1 MRASILFN
9 SLVTLLA
16 ALLLGGCAGN
26 PKNPDDPFEGWN
38 RGAQKFN
45 DNLDEYVMKPVAKG
59 YRWITPNF
67 VDRGITNFFDNLG
80 DIGVTIND
88 FLQFKLVQGSSD
100 AGRFLVNTIAGLGGL
115 FDVATMIDLEKHDED
130 FDQTLG
136 VWGVPMGPYIVL
148 PFIGPSSPRGMG
160 GLVGDALANPLTYTI
175 LLPSQAVYTA
185 ASAGLAVTDGIDTR
199 ADMLEAV
206 DIASEAAIDRYDYFK
221 NAYLQ
226 HREFLLYD
234 GNVPEHNGQ
243 YELEEDFFE
252 EDEDG
257 SALEEIK

>member
-1 MRASILFN
+1 MRTSILYN
-9 SLVTLLA
+9 SLATLLA

-38 RGAQKFN
+38 RSAQKFN

-67 VDRGITNFFDNLG
+67 VDRGITNFFDNIG
-80 DIGVTIND
+80 DIGVTINGL
-88 FLQFKLVQGSSD
+88 LQFKLAQGGSD
-100 AGRFLVNTIAGLGGL
+100 TGRFLINTTAGLGGF
-115 FDVATMIDLEKHDED
+115 FDVATMIGLEKHDED

-136 VWGVPMGPYIVL
+136 VWGLPMGPYIVL

-160 GLVGDALANPLTYTI
+160 GLVGDALMNPLTYAF
-175 LLPSQAVYTA
+175 LPSEGIYSAV
-185 ASAGLAVTDGIDTR
+185 SAGLSATDAIDTR
-199 ADMLEAV
+199 ADLLEAV

-234 GNVPEHNGQ
+234 GNVPEKNGQ
-243 YELEEDFFE
+243 YDLDLYF
-252 EDEDG
+252 DENSDAPAE
-257 SALEEIK
+257 SE